1 MNRTSFQLFVCC
13 KYQCNSEDRSQESSV
28 DSSGEN
34 EKVGEQ
40 APAED
45 SPADGSEGE
54 DYGPGTYGT
63 EDEAEDEDEAE
74 AEDEGPGTYIDEEE
88 QAGSD
93 DSSADENDE
102 SDSYDNDYAKYLEK
116 MREQNE
122 EGAASDGQESSENE
136 NDDSDSYHND
146 YAEYLEKM
154 REQDEE
160 GAASD
165 GQESSENE
173 NDDSDSYHNDNSEY
187 TEKMRK
193 QGVAMF
199 KEDKQ
204 NPALAAE
211 ILQEVLKVYEQPN
224 DDGIECMRVLVK
236 FRFCL
241 FCVQVGVMRNLLLVA
256 LIFALFF
263 RFQGL
268 DGL

>member
-146 YAEYLEKM
+146 
-154 REQDEE
+154 
-160 GAASD
+160 
-165 GQESSENE
+165 
-173 NDDSDSYHNDNSEY
+173 NSEY